1 MHERVKEKLN
11 LPQAAFTCLE
21 LTMET
26 TRARYEISPKS
37 TIKTR
42 QWRRSGVFIV
52 DFGHISHLVLVFLLL
67 TLDMFKIC
75 VYLYL
80 CMSFLP
86 SLTKLHHGM
95 TKLQCVDYSDFCKIS
110 MHNFDTVFETVY
122 KDIKY
127 IAL

>member
-52 DFGHISHLVLVFLLL
+52 DFGHISHLVLAFLFL
-67 TLDMFKIC
+67 TLNMFKIC

-95 TKLQCVDYSDFCKIS
+95 IKLQCVDYSDFCTIS
-110 MHNFDTVFETVY
+110 MHSFDTVLRLYTE
-122 KDIKY
+122 ISN
-127 IAL
+127 I